1 MTSTNRRKYN
11 SSGRITKSH
20 LTSGDSA
27 DGELSDD
34 DEVCRGSGYNVL
46 KFVCNVC

>member
-11 SSGRITKSH
+11 NSGRMTKSH

-34 DEVCRGSGYNVL
+34 EVCTSFSLL
-46 KFVCNVC
+46 KSVCTVC

>member
-1 MTSTNRRKYN
+1 MTSTNRRKY
-11 SSGRITKSH
+11 SGGRITKSH

-34 DEVCRGSGYNVL
+34 DEVCSTGFSLL
-46 KFVCNVC
+46 KFVCTVC

>member
-34 DEVCRGSGYNVL
+34 DEVCTSFSLL
-46 KFVCNVC
+46 KFVCTVC

>member
-27 DGELSDD
+27 DGELSDE
-34 DEVCRGSGYNVL
+34 DEVCNTGFHLL
-46 KFVCNVC
+46 KFVCTVC